1 MMLIGEVASR
11 SGISARML
19 RHYDAIGLVS
29 PSERTSGGYRRY
41 SDEDLRRLFHV
52 EALRSLGLPL
62 QRVAQALDDPAFT
75 PATVV
80 DDLIGRTRERIERE
94 QQLLRRLERVRG
106 SDPDAWADVLRIIGL
121 LHGLDSDDPS
131 VRQQVVLSAPA
142 EQRDAAVLVDAAITE
157 TDPNTAGAF
166 DWALARIGDDAVP
179 LLAEALGSSDE
190 PRRRRA
196 AATLEKIGSA
206 RALKALA
213 AAGADPVVAARAALA
228 RGRHGDAGA
237 VPALIGLIV
246 EGRNDVEAADALE
259 TLAVQSD
266 RASEILGSLAE
277 QLEGSTGGARLR
289 LTSALAGIPGER
301 ARAILAELA
310 DDDDEPVALTAKY
323 LLRIRA
329 YPT

>member
-1 MMLIGEVASR
+1 MLIGEVAAQ

-19 RHYDAIGLVS
+19 RHYDSIGLVS
-29 PSERTSGGYRRY
+29 PSERTAGGYRRY
-41 SDEDLRRLFHV
+41 SEEDIRRLFHV
-52 EALRSLGLPL
+52 EALRSLGLTL
-62 QRVAQALDDPAFT
+62 QEVADALDDPAFT
-75 PATVV
+75 PGSAV
-80 DDLIGRTRERIERE
+80 DGLLGRTRERIERE
-94 QQLLRRLERVRG
+94 HQLLRRLERVRDSG
-106 SDPDAWADVLRIIGL
+106 PGAWSEVLRIIGL
-121 LHGLDSDDPS
+121 MHGLDSEDPS
-131 VRQQVVLSAPA
+131 ARQQAVLTTAP
-142 EQRDAAVLVDAAITE
+142 EQRDAAMLVDAAIKE
-157 TDPNTAGAF
+157 TDPNAAGAF

-206 RALKALA
+206 RALKALGA
-213 AAGADPVVAARAALA
+213 ASADPVVTARAALA

-266 RASEILGSLAE
+266 QASEILDALAG
-277 QLEGSTGGARLR
+277 QLESSAGGARLR

-301 ARAILAELA
+301 ARTILGELAE
-310 DDDDEPVALTAKY
+310 DDDEPVALTAKY
-323 LLRIRA
+323 LLRMRA